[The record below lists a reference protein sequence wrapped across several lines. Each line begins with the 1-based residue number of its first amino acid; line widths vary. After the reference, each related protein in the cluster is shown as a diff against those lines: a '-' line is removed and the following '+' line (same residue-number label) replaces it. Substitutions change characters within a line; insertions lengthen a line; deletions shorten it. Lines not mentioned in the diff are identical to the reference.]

1 MKKRPFF
8 YGRMAVLFR
17 QRKSRE
23 QVLGY
28 LQKKYFH
35 DRSLKEIEEML
46 NPSRGLNANL
56 LSKMEKHPLQTFEK
70 MQRKRK
76 KLSVAGKK
84 RFENESEREKLSV
97 GQRKRF
103 ENESERKKLS
113 VAGKKRFENESERE
127 KLSVAGKKR
136 FENESEREKLSV
148 GQRKRFEN
156 ESEADKL
163 IRRKKLSVALK
174 KYWGRL
180 RNTVKANLEENGLM
194 VKRQFS
200 GVFSEKVVA
209 LEPTVLDEL
218 ITTETA
224 RVLSNGIKSLPRV
237 QQKIIR
243 MFFYGNF
250 SLKEIS
256 AKLKIEQKQ
265 VQIELSNAIN
275 ALSQNPEIQELK

>member
-76 KLSVAGKK
+76 
-84 RFENESEREKLSV
+84 
-97 GQRKRF
+97 
-103 ENESERKKLS
+103 
-113 VAGKKRFENESERE
+113 